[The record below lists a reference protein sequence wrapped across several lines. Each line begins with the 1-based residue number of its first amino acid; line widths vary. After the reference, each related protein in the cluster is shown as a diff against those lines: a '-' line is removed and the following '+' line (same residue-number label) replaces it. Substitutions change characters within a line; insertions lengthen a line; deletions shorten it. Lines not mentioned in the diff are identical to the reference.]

1 MQLGN
6 PSPSADAEMRG
17 AVRRR
22 INRDLTKM
30 PSASQTHTLYRTHW
44 LYKIQTRK
52 ILRGLDHSDVSYNPS
67 KLISPELWTY
77 GQTSFRGAVLLK
89 IAENPHM

>member
-30 PSASQTHTLYRTHW
+30 PSASQTHSVQDTLVLR
-44 LYKIQTRK
+44 LQTRQ
-52 ILRGLDHSDVSYNPS
+52 LYLD
-67 KLISPELWTY
+67 
-77 GQTSFRGAVLLK
+77 
-89 IAENPHM
+89 

>member
-17 AVRRR
+17 ALRRRR

-30 PSASQTHTLYRTHW
+30 PSASQTHTVQDTLVLRF
-44 LYKIQTRK
+44 QTRQ
-52 ILRGLDHSDVSYNPS
+52 L
-67 KLISPELWTY
+67 
-77 GQTSFRGAVLLK
+77 
-89 IAENPHM
+89 